1 MTQAWIVTQT
11 GGPEV
16 MQPGEI
22 VLAELQPG
30 EVKIRVC
37 AAGFNPVDTKIRAGL
52 APIINAVGVLG
63 CDVSGEVIAVGN
75 GVDHL
80 AVGDAVYGCAGGV
93 KGNGGALA
101 EEMVCDADLLARAP
115 QSLSLAQAAAIP
127 LVAITAFEA
136 LQRLAISS
144 EDKLLVL
151 GASGGVGQWAV
162 RLAQKEG
169 IAVYGSAGNDER
181 LAQLQQ
187 QGVTAALHDDVA
199 ALVNGGFDKVLD
211 TFGGDS
217 FQQALS
223 VAAPYAQVATIN
235 ARNTYD
241 LTQAHAKSLTIH
253 AIFMLLPLLT
263 GRGRKAHGEFLSE
276 LSDSID
282 AGLIQVPEA
291 DEKRM
296 SDVAGIHRA
305 YEAGELKNKV
315 VMKADL

>member
-11 GGPEV
+11 GDPEV

-37 AAGFNPVDTKIRAGL
+37 AAGFNPVDSKIRAGL
-52 APIINAVGVLG
+52 APIINAAGVLG
-63 CDVSGEVIAVGN
+63 CDVSGEVIAVAD

-101 EEMVCDADLLARAP
+101 EEMVCDAELLARAP

-136 LQRLAISS
+136 LQRLAIRN

-162 RLAQKEG
+162 RLAQQAG
-169 IAVYGSAGNDER
+169 SAVYGSAGNEKR

-223 VAAPYAQVATIN
+223 VVAPYAQVATIN

-263 GRGRKAHGEFLSE
+263 GNGRKAHGEFLAD

-296 SDVAGIHRA
+296 SDVADIHRA

-315 VMKADL
+315 VMKADF